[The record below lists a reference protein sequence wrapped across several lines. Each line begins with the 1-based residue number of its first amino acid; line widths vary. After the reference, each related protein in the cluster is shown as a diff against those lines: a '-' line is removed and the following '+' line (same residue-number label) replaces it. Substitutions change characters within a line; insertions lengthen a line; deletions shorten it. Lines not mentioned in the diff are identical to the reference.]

1 MGKHCKIQKIIDP
14 NIKRAKI
21 NEAKL
26 YLFKKCSEISL
37 LYNIQIFMA
46 ITDENNELSVLST
59 KTDVSEYISH
69 TLTIPLKAKEI
80 FTSKSVNFY
89 IIKKV
94 RGL

>member
-1 MGKHCKIQKIIDP
+1 
-14 NIKRAKI
+14 
-21 NEAKL
+21 
-26 YLFKKCSEISL
+26 
-37 LYNIQIFMA
+37 MA

-89 IIKKV
+89 IIKNLVFK
-94 RGL
+94 